1 MVTIATLSEGRK
13 KRKTASMP
21 VFGAIFLAV
30 LLLGVLSKLLLGKAS
45 MLDDLYSRVI
55 VYILGTPYSLVDLM
69 PDYGWFAF
77 CLPGCLLI
85 FIHSARAACRKGGYL
100 ILVIL
105 EVLSFIGGY
114 GLWAINLFALSY
126 IPVDYHALLLTI
138 YRYCSYA
145 CVGIHAFAAFL
156 TLFDSLLL
164 GNRFREVYK
173 LRRIRLDYAK
183 TMDDKAA
190 AAKEF
195 KRLWAKRLYSE
206 MLEFLYE
213 PYWSLDSAL
222 PLDKGAIEYL
232 IYSGAI
238 YRKKGEEVR
247 LRELCATGQITSLK
261 LERAHIKEEYE
272 KAIGDKRFVDP
283 ATIAPYLKSIA
294 DRNRI
299 EVEPNA
305 PSEKLLKQAKKEEL
319 KAKKEMQRLQKADIK
334 KAGEYSIPQSR

>member
-30 LLLGVLSKLLLGKAS
+30 LLLGVLSKLLLGKVEF
-45 MLDDLYSRVI
+45 LDDLYSRVI
-55 VYILGTPYSLVDLM
+55 VYILGTPYSLPELM

-85 FIHSARAACRKGGYL
+85 FIHSARAASRKGGYV

-105 EVLSFIGGY
+105 EVLSFIAGY
-114 GLWAINLFALSY
+114 GLWAVNLFAISY
-126 IPVDYHALLLTI
+126 IPVDYHELLLTI
-138 YRYCSYA
+138 YRYCTYA

-164 GNRFREVYK
+164 GKRFREVYK
-173 LRRIRLDYAK
+173 LRRIRLDFAK
-183 TMDDKAA
+183 TMDDKQ
-190 AAKEF
+190 AAKKSF
-195 KRLWAKRLYSE
+195 KRLWAKRMYPE

-213 PYWSLDSAL
+213 PYWSLESAL

-238 YRKKGEEVR
+238 YRKKGEEIR
-247 LRELCATGQITSLK
+247 LKELCSTGQLTSLK

-272 KAIGDKRFVDP
+272 KAIGDKRFADP
-283 ATIAPYLKSIA
+283 ATVAPYLKSIA

-299 EVEPNA
+299 EVEPNV
-305 PSEKLLKQAKKEEL
+305 PSKRLLKKAKKEEL